1 MQSVHSFLVN
11 AMFIIFLFFYILS
24 IGKPSFEFKEKRRE
38 GDIPS
43 VFLKRMQSCIY
54 FIGGLNDSSRCA
66 KECFCYDGKGNGR

>member
-1 MQSVHSFLVN
+1 MVFSL
-11 AMFIIFLFFYILS
+11 A
-24 IGKPSFEFKEKRRE
+24 FKEKRRE